1 LKLKKL
7 PKVNNH
13 PMGKYSPN
21 LVTLLFSKPRGSGA
35 LRSEIYFFKVFF
47 FAPSPQLNLSLHFM
61 LHWNQSQSD
70 LHRNPFVNQDNERR
84 EKKFVYFV
92 ECF

>member
-47 FAPSPQLNLSLHFM
+47 CAKPTIESISSFHAPLESKPI
-61 LHWNQSQSD
+61 
-70 LHRNPFVNQDNERR
+70 
-84 EKKFVYFV
+84 
-92 ECF
+92 